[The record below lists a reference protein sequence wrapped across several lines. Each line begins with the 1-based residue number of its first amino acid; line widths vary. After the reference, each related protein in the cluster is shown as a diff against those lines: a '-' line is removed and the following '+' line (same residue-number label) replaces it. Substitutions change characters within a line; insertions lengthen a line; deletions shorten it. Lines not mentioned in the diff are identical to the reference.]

1 MINKAI
7 RMNTTQRF
15 KDARKAL
22 ADAQER
28 ASSLRHL
35 ETANACQQGIDRIT
49 ELEAENERLKEYLK
63 RVLDLDLDVAS
74 DEDRKVLEEIAAL
87 EGGDD

>member
-1 MINKAI
+1 
-7 RMNTTQRF
+7 MNTTQRF

-35 ETANACQQGIDRIT
+35 ETANACQQGIDSIT
-49 ELEAENERLKEYLK
+49 DLEKEVERLEKLAK
-63 RVLDLDLDVAS
+63 DLYVMAQHCPSNMIPSHFDFS
-74 DEDRKVLEEIAAL
+74 TPLEQAQAL
-87 EGGDD
+87 EGKDG